1 MILTWSINVFLTRDQ
16 KVLQFLFRQ
25 DAFLACR
32 FTADNKPRWFVAL
45 RCSTPR
51 NKRWPDLFP
60 FAFLQHCCGTR
71 RCCSQ
76 PEGHAMLWMALPMEK
91 YLEIGSKVSQRRR
104 KHFSQN
110 PKCHRVGTNTVFP
123 SIDLQLGSPLPAD
136 PDCLT
141 QTHSHWL
148 DWTVVFSPP
157 GRAEKG
163 GEKSTSSSWDSFKTK
178 GRAEVLSDCRQL

>member
-1 MILTWSINVFLTRDQ
+1 MSSSHGTR
-16 KVLQFLFRQ
+16 KS
-25 DAFLACR
+25 
-32 FTADNKPRWFVAL
+32 
-45 RCSTPR
+45 CSSCSDRMHSLPAGSQQTISQGDLWHWGAAHHVI
-51 NKRWPDLFP
+51 KRWPDLFP